1 MTLEVVAS
9 SFVIIVFD
17 FVSKSNRAADSY
29 Y

>member
-17 FVSKSNRAADSY
+17 FESKSNRAADSY
-29 Y
+29 H